1 MLSTNHKP
9 PQSNH
14 FSGGVCLQGTDG
26 EIASLS
32 TAGSPETAQNPKPIH
47 DGSADGQCPFDLA
60 VEGIND
66 HTSGDSPTGPRT
78 NPQSSSVVY
87 HRIPTFESSA
97 HNLPRNAMDM
107 GEVEQEVPPSGRSAP
122 LHNID
127 MPTRDA
133 VHLDKSSPSPSPEST
148 ARRAETARP
157 ERSRNSKA
165 QARHRAKRKA
175 YIEQVRTLSVDA
187 MIHFLTR
194 PPQLEQTVT
203 KLQMALGFTPEQ
215 VAALPSPLARI
226 RELEQENTHL
236 LRENDDLHRML
247 ADSGGRSLPLEI
259 HHRNSFMSFNDPHPS
274 SHTGSSHSGP
284 SSMFSLNMLSGSSS
298 TSSPPLSPSCSQ
310 YVSIKAEDDCP
321 VSLRHLC
328 CVNYPLTR
336 FQSSNHHRSSSA
348 HSGNG
353 HYTLPPF
360 SQTMPDHAMDK
371 WHGYSSERA
380 PLHRA
385 P

>member
-1 MLSTNHKP
+1 
-9 PQSNH
+9 
-14 FSGGVCLQGTDG
+14 
-26 EIASLS
+26 
-32 TAGSPETAQNPKPIH
+32 
-47 DGSADGQCPFDLA
+47 
-60 VEGIND
+60 
-66 HTSGDSPTGPRT
+66 
-78 NPQSSSVVY
+78 
-87 HRIPTFESSA
+87 
-97 HNLPRNAMDM
+97 
-107 GEVEQEVPPSGRSAP
+107 
-122 LHNID
+122 

-133 VHLDKSSPSPSPEST
+133 VHLDESSLSPSPEST
-148 ARRAETARP
+148 ARRAETTRP
-157 ERSRNSKA
+157 EQSRNSKA

-247 ADSGGRSLPLEI
+247 ADSGGKSLPLEI
-259 HHRNSFMSFNDPHPS
+259 HHRNSFMSFNDSHPSSHTGS

-284 SSMFSLNMLSGSSS
+284 SSIFSLNMLSGSSS
-298 TSSPPLSPSCSQ
+298 TSSPPLSPSGSQ
-310 YVSIKAEDDCP
+310 YVSIKAEDNCP

-336 FQSSNHHRSSSA
+336 F
-348 HSGNG
+348 
-353 HYTLPPF
+353 
-360 SQTMPDHAMDK
+360 
-371 WHGYSSERA
+371 
-380 PLHRA
+380 
-385 P
+385 